1 MKNSTLRKG
10 GDVPTPRAGNSQ
22 VSPTRKVWSVAMRT
36 ITITAAILFCLMSA
50 TLPAQSPPT
59 SSPPEQVQAVT
70 ALPETPAGKQ
80 FAAWLAAVNTGR
92 RETLRQFISENY
104 APPPNG
110 SLPVDQIT
118 DRQFKSFNDT
128 GGFDVRKI
136 AASSPEKIAVVVQAK
151 RTEKWMVIGMTVGA
165 QSPHNILGMGFRNT
179 EAPADLL
186 PRDKLTDQEIRDKV
200 DGFLT
205 KLVEADAF
213 SGVVL
218 IAKDGRPI
226 YQRASGL
233 ASRTWNAPNRID
245 TKFNIASIGKM
256 FTAVAIAQ
264 LVEKGKLS
272 YEDTLGTILPDYPN
286 KDWAQKVT
294 VHHLLTHTSGLAENH
309 PSGDKPFR
317 QGFRTV
323 KEYLSSSSAH
333 DTLKFEPGSRLEYSS
348 YGYLVLGAIIEKAS
362 GQDYYD
368 YVREHIYQPA
378 DMTDSDCYDLDT
390 DPPNLAT
397 GYMDAPNRTRRSNIF
412 MLPVKGLP
420 YGLGYSTAEDLVK
433 FAQALGSQKLLDA
446 KSTDLIWTGQVDY
459 TEPDSRYGYG
469 FIVKRYNGTRII
481 GHGGGWV
488 GITNKFEMYPD
499 LGYTVVILSNIDS
512 DPNSIASKLRE
523 WLTQGLSRE

>member
-1 MKNSTLRKG
+1 MKNLTPRKG
-10 GDVPTPRAGNSQ
+10 EDAPTPRAGDSQ
-22 VSPTRKVWSVAMRT
+22 VSPTRKVGSVAMRT
-36 ITITAAILFCLMSA
+36 ITAAILLCLMSV
-50 TLPAQSPPT
+50 TLPAQPPPT
-59 SSPPEQVQAVT
+59 SSPPEQAQAVT
-70 ALPETPAGKQ
+70 TLPETPAGKQ
-80 FAAWLAAVNTGR
+80 FAAWLAALNTGR
-92 RETLRQFISENY
+92 RETLRQFITENY

-110 SLPVDQIT
+110 PLPVERIT
-118 DRQFKSFNDT
+118 DRQFQSFLDT

-151 RTEKWMVIGMTVGA
+151 RTGNWMVVGLTVGA
-165 QSPHNILGMGFRNT
+165 QPPHNILGMGFRNS

-186 PRDKLTDQEIRDKV
+186 PRDKLTEQEIRDKV

-205 KLVEADAF
+205 KLIEADAF

-218 IAKDGRPI
+218 VAKDGRPI

-272 YEDTLGTILPDYPN
+272 YEDTLGTVLPDYPN
-286 KDWAQKVT
+286 KDLAQKVT
-294 VHHLLTHTSGLAENH
+294 VHHLLTHTSGLTENA
-309 PSGDKPFR
+309 PPGDQPFR
-317 QGFRTV
+317 RGFRTV
-323 KEYLSSSSAH
+323 KEYLSSSAH

-348 YGYLVLGAIIEKAS
+348 YGYLVLGAIIEHAS

-368 YVREHIYQPA
+368 YIRDHIYKPA
-378 DMTDSDCYDLDT
+378 DMTNSDCYELDT

-433 FAQALGSQKLLDA
+433 FARALGDRKLLDA
-446 KSTDLIWTGQVDY
+446 KSTDLIWTGRVDY
-459 TEPDSRYGYG
+459 TESDSRYGYG

-523 WLTQGLSRE
+523 WLTQGISRE